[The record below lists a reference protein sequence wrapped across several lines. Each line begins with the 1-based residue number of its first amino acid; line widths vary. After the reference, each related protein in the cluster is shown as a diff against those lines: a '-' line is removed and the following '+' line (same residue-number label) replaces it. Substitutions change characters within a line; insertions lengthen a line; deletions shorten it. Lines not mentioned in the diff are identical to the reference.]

1 MEGIVEI
8 QGIQLE
14 IALDQQITLPIPE
27 VAVAATIL
35 VGIQTIRGLILQ
47 EVRTPT
53 LDLQLQEVVVV
64 HTRDLQAALL
74 EVAAQDH
81 QVQVLEVVEDN
92 F

>member
-27 VAVAATIL
+27 VAVATTIL